1 MPWAYVISDLN
12 GEEIVEMFYEKV
24 LQKTNQK
31 GFIVETTIK
40 KKSGKPYV
48 KWKANKAI
56 ILLTV
61 ALIKK
66 NIG

>member
-1 MPWAYVISDLN
+1 
-12 GEEIVEMFYEKV
+12 MFYEKV